1 MNLKRFSIVLLLA
14 LSTITSQAQNP
25 TLAVGLETLTMNK
38 GTIDVEALTEI
49 IMEKQKELKQEAL
62 KRFMLSLFPETNYT
76 TKFYVQNCLTILLN
90 EKNPQVIEKEILEL
104 TTNYALVLG
113 IAKAYNDKEEVK
125 DLRDFYIKNKMML
138 TAFRGRIF
146 KEQVEN
152 MKETKGIESRLIR
165 KSNEIDNIID
175 SPGKGGLDYKKL
187 LKLENERAR
196 KAIKF
201 NRLEMKD
208 DINYRQ
214 VENLNSLPF
223 GLLVDVVAAS
233 LSGME
238 ELKIKGFFKRPID
251 YKQDRFYLNLKD
263 KQDSAL
269 KTRLD
274 KLQDTITAKVKPYIS
289 HYDVIK
295 EYFSVNLDDKDNSSI
310 PAQLMKKFTDQ
321 IIEMAGG
328 EKEITAMLPVG
339 DKKKLGE
346 VVNNAI
352 QTANT
357 LNGYRSVLKKMELTI
372 NRIEIYNARKKSIND
387 DIEVADDAIT
397 AFRAQKTDTLD
408 TVGLEQKIKDGDE
421 KLTTLKTE
429 QSVLPKKINA
439 AVNELNGYMVKL
451 TLPDPL
457 KSLIVPVKREE
468 LDRVN
473 LKKYRDNY
481 ILVGKKVDSLIS
493 NNIHEMIQSGK
504 LLKIYLD
511 AMLNKMLTLEG
522 FKLPERM
529 DKELNIDVRAYS
541 ESISEIFVRLNQ
553 FTKQEVISLK
563 DVRYIDEIVI
573 PSFIK
578 YSVLFSTDSA
588 AFSTSVRQFR
598 LLSAFLKI
606 SAISPIKFLGKYDK
620 ELGNLLGFI
629 SNLDNLDKA
638 ESYQYMINLL
648 QDTDEKMEKNLEE
661 GKFKDIYLLFSNA
674 VKKYTI
680 INTNEQYVN
689 IDVVSFLNELTQY
702 FNRNSTSRF
711 GIYATLGL
719 NQNFFPTPVKLPG
732 ASDYLDNIGF
742 ASEKLGVK
750 FKLHSFNRYRGY
762 ENTIKTDVN
771 LNKRAPFINEIYMI
785 AYGSGLLY
793 SLANTATDKNFDYAH
808 AGVGFGLRFYNALD
822 VNLVAGFPFI
832 KGGNPY
838 KNAFLGIGLD
848 IPLGEYLEKIG
859 NKKK

>member
-1 MNLKRFSIVLLLA
+1 MMNLKRFSIVLLLA
-14 LSTITSQAQNP
+14 MSTITSQAQNP
-25 TLAVGLETLTMNK
+25 TLAVGLETLTMSK

-113 IAKAYNDKEEVK
+113 IAKAYNSKKELKE
-125 DLRDFYIKNKMML
+125 LQDFYVKNKMKL

-146 KEQVEN
+146 REKIENKKEKRGVEN
-152 MKETKGIESRLIR
+152 RLIR
-165 KSNEIDNIID
+165 KSNEIDSILA
-175 SPGKGGLDYKKL
+175 GKGDLDYKKL
-187 LKLENERAR
+187 LELEKERAS

-208 DINYRQ
+208 GINYRQ
-214 VENLNSLPF
+214 VENVDSLPF
-223 GLLVDVVAAS
+223 GLLVDVVAAA
-233 LSGME
+233 LSGMD
-238 ELKIKGFFKRPID
+238 ELKAKGFFKRPIN
-251 YKQDRFYLNLKD
+251 YKQDRFYLNLND
-263 KQDSAL
+263 KQDGAL
-269 KTRLD
+269 KAHLNQ
-274 KLQDTITAKVKPYIS
+274 LQDTITAKVKPYIA

-310 PAQLMKKFTDQ
+310 PTQLLKKFTDQ

-328 EKEITAMLPVG
+328 EKGITAMLPVG

-346 VVNNAI
+346 VVYSAI

-357 LNGYRSVLKKMELTI
+357 LNGYRNILKKMELTA
-372 NRIEIYNARKKSIND
+372 NQIEIYNVRKRTIKE
-387 DIEVADDAIT
+387 DIEVADKAVKT
-397 AFRAQKTDTLD
+397 FLAQKSD
-408 TVGLEQKIKDGDE
+408 TVDTTGLDRKITDGSQK
-421 KLTTLKTE
+421 LNALKVE
-429 QSVLPKKINA
+429 EGLLPKK
-439 AVNELNGYMVKL
+439 VNEAAAELNSYKKLL

-457 KSLIVPVKREE
+457 KSLIAPIKREE
-468 LDRVN
+468 LDKED

-481 ILVGKKVDSLIS
+481 VLVGKKVDSLIS

-522 FKLPERM
+522 FKLPKQT
-529 DKELNIDVRAYS
+529 DKELSTDIRAYS
-541 ESISEIFVRLNQ
+541 ESVSEIFVRLNQ

-563 DVRYIDEIVI
+563 DVRYIDETVI

-606 SAISPIKFLGKYDK
+606 SAISPVKFLGKYDK

-661 GKFKDIYLLFSNA
+661 GKFKDVYLLFSNA

-702 FNRNSTSRF
+702 FNRNKTSRF

-719 NQNFFPTPVKLPG
+719 NQNFFPTPVRLPG
-732 ASDYLDNIGF
+732 TSDNIDNIGF

-750 FKLHSFNRYRGY
+750 FRLHSFNRYRGY

-808 AGVGFGLRFYNALD
+808 AGLGFGLRFYNALD

-838 KNAFLGIGLD
+838 KNAFLGVGLD

-859 NKKK
+859 NKK

>member
-113 IAKAYNDKEEVK
+113 IAKAYNSKKEVK
-125 DLRDFYIKNKMML
+125 ALQDFYIKNKMKL

-146 KEQVEN
+146 RDKVEN
-152 MKETKGIESRLIR
+152 KKEKRGIENRLVR
-165 KSNEIDNIID
+165 KSGEIDSIID
-175 SPGKGGLDYKKL
+175 GKENLDYKKL
-187 LKLENERAR
+187 LKLEKERAR

-214 VENLNSLPF
+214 VENVDSLPF
-223 GLLVDVVAAS
+223 GLLVDVVAAA

-238 ELKIKGFFKRPID
+238 ELKVKGFFKRPID
-251 YKQDRFYLNLKD
+251 YKQDRFYLNLNV

-269 KTRLD
+269 KSHLNR
-274 KLQDTITAKVKPYIS
+274 LQDTITAKVKPYIS

-328 EKEITAMLPVG
+328 EKKITAMLPVE
-339 DKKKLGE
+339 DKTKLGE
-346 VVNNAI
+346 VVYSAL
-352 QTANT
+352 QTVKA
-357 LNGYRSVLKKMELTI
+357 LNGHRGILKQMELTI
-372 NRIEIYNARKKSIND
+372 NQIEIYNVRKRTIKVE
-387 DIEVADDAIT
+387 IELVDKLVEAFLVA
-397 AFRAQKTDTLD
+397 KTDTLD
-408 TVGLEQKIKDGDE
+408 TVGLEQKKMERKE
-421 KLTTLKTE
+421 KLISLE
-429 QSVLPKKINA
+429 NEVCLLPQKITDAASELSNYKK
-439 AVNELNGYMVKL
+439 LL
-451 TLPDPL
+451 TLPDSL
-457 KSLIVPVKREE
+457 KSLITPVKSEE
-468 LDRVN
+468 LDKED
-473 LKKYRDNY
+473 LKKYTDNY
-481 ILVGKKVDSLIS
+481 ILVGQKVDNLIS

-511 AMLNKMLTLEG
+511 AMLKKMLTLEG
-522 FKLPERM
+522 FKLPRET
-529 DKELNIDVRAYS
+529 DKELSSDIRAYS

-573 PSFIK
+573 PNFIK
-578 YSVLFSTDSA
+578 YSVLFSKDSA
-588 AFSTSVRQFR
+588 AFSTSVEQFR

-629 SNLDNLDKA
+629 SNLDNLDRA

-702 FNRNSTSRF
+702 FNRNNTSRF

-732 ASDYLDNIGF
+732 TSDNLDNIGF

-750 FKLHSFNRYRGY
+750 FRLHSFNRYRGY

>member
-1 MNLKRFSIVLLLA
+1 MMNLKRFSIALLLA
-14 LSTITSQAQNP
+14 MSTITSQAQNP
-25 TLAVGLETLTMNK
+25 TLAVGLETLTMSK

-113 IAKAYNDKEEVK
+113 IAKAYNSKKELKE
-125 DLRDFYIKNKMML
+125 LQDFYVKNKMKL

-146 KEQVEN
+146 REKIENKKEKRGVEN
-152 MKETKGIESRLIR
+152 RLIR
-165 KSNEIDNIID
+165 KSNEIDSILA
-175 SPGKGGLDYKKL
+175 GKGDLDYKKL
-187 LKLENERAR
+187 LELEKERAS

-208 DINYRQ
+208 GINYRQ
-214 VENLNSLPF
+214 VENVDSLPF
-223 GLLVDVVAAS
+223 GLLVDVVAAA
-233 LSGME
+233 LSGMD
-238 ELKIKGFFKRPID
+238 ELKAKGFFKRPIN
-251 YKQDRFYLNLKD
+251 YKQDRFYLNLND
-263 KQDSAL
+263 KQDGAL
-269 KTRLD
+269 KAHLNQ
-274 KLQDTITAKVKPYIS
+274 LQDTITAKVKPYIA

-310 PAQLMKKFTDQ
+310 PTQLLKKFTDQ

-328 EKEITAMLPVG
+328 EKGITAMLPVG

-346 VVNNAI
+346 VVYSAI

-357 LNGYRSVLKKMELTI
+357 LNGYRNILKKMELTA
-372 NRIEIYNARKKSIND
+372 NQIEIYNVRKRTIKE
-387 DIEVADDAIT
+387 DIEVADKAVKT
-397 AFRAQKTDTLD
+397 FLAQKSD
-408 TVGLEQKIKDGDE
+408 TVDTTGLDRKITDGSQK
-421 KLTTLKTE
+421 LNALKVE
-429 QSVLPKKINA
+429 EGLLPKK
-439 AVNELNGYMVKL
+439 VNEAAAELNSYKKLL

-457 KSLIVPVKREE
+457 KSLIAPIKREE
-468 LDRVN
+468 LDKED

-481 ILVGKKVDSLIS
+481 VLVGKKVDSLIS

-522 FKLPERM
+522 FKLPKQT
-529 DKELNIDVRAYS
+529 DKELSTDIRAYS
-541 ESISEIFVRLNQ
+541 ESVSEIFVRLNQ

-563 DVRYIDEIVI
+563 DVRYIDETVI

-606 SAISPIKFLGKYDK
+606 SAISPVKFLGKYDK

-661 GKFKDIYLLFSNA
+661 GKFKDVYLLFSNA

-702 FNRNSTSRF
+702 FNRNKTSRF

-719 NQNFFPTPVKLPG
+719 NQNFFPTPVRLPG
-732 ASDYLDNIGF
+732 TSDNIDNIGF

-750 FKLHSFNRYRGY
+750 FRLHSFNRYRGY

-808 AGVGFGLRFYNALD
+808 VGLGFGLRFYNALD

-838 KNAFLGIGLD
+838 KNAFLGVGLD

-859 NKKK
+859 NKK